1 VARERANLRLSD
13 ATAFAMHSILSMSDL
28 ASFDTSLILVYSRPA
43 GDFAVQD
50 AQMKS
55 LRERYEHRIRFERC
69 SPFQARSKYR
79 TWISTE
85 HPMLLLLQGNQVV
98 YAAIGRLPVRE
109 VRTLVERT
117 LRDRPVWALK
127 CG

>member
-1 VARERANLRLSD
+1 
-13 ATAFAMHSILSMSDL
+13 MHSVLSMSQL
-28 ASFDTSLILVYSRPA
+28 ASFDTTLILAYSRPA
-43 GDFAVQD
+43 GDFGFQD
-50 AQMKS
+50 AQMES
-55 LRERYEHRIRFERC
+55 LRERYDHRMRFEKC

-85 HPMLLLLQGNQVV
+85 HPMLLLLQGNQVL

-109 VRTLVERT
+109 VRALVERA
-117 LRDRPVWALK
+117 LCDQPVRSLK